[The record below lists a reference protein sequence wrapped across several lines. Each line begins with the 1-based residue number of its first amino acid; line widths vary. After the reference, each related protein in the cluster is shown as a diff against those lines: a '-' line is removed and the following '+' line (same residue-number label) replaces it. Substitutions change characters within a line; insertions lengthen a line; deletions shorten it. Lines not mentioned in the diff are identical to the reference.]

1 MASSC
6 KILILLQLFS
16 IVLFFSQTHLLVTAA
31 KDSGQA
37 NTNFVKTKCK
47 ITTYPSLCLKTLIP
61 YASSVKANSTK
72 LCKEAL
78 NVATKG
84 ARDAST
90 IVLNLKKQKGITRS
104 EAAAIKDCIEDV
116 KDAVYELKRAVDAI
130 GHLGDKDKAFQLA
143 NAKTYASAAITDAD
157 SCTDGLTDQAA
168 KESSRPAAYTNFI
181 KTKCNITTNPSLCVK
196 TLMPYASTVKTN
208 PRILCKEALKVAIKG
223 ARSASLIFW
232 NLKKQDGISQY
243 EAGAIR
249 DCVEA
254 VKTAVHELKQ
264 TVNTIGH
271 LSGAE
276 DKESQLHNAISYASS
291 ALTNAETC
299 IDGFSESEEK
309 VNPDVKKV
317 IDKSITV
324 IKTLASNA
332 LSLISDL

>member
-1 MASSC
+1 MDG
-6 KILILLQLFS
+6 KTLIFPFLA
-16 IVLFFSQTHLLVTAA
+16 IVLFITQTPT
-31 KDSGQA
+31 
-37 NTNFVKTKCK
+37 
-47 ITTYPSLCLKTLIP
+47 
-61 YASSVKANSTK
+61 
-72 LCKEAL
+72 
-78 NVATKG
+78 
-84 ARDAST
+84 
-90 IVLNLKKQKGITRS
+90 
-104 EAAAIKDCIEDV
+104 
-116 KDAVYELKRAVDAI
+116 
-130 GHLGDKDKAFQLA
+130 
-143 NAKTYASAAITDAD
+143 
-157 SCTDGLTDQAA
+157 AA

-208 PRILCKEALKVAIKG
+208 PRILSKEALKVAIKG

-232 NLKKQDGISQY
+232 NLKKQEGISQY

-254 VKTAVHELKQ
+254 VKSAVHELKQ

>member
-1 MASSC
+1 MDGKTFIFPFLA
-6 KILILLQLFS
+6 
-16 IVLFFSQTHLLVTAA
+16 IVLFSTQTPTAA
-31 KDSGQA
+31 
-37 NTNFVKTKCK
+37 
-47 ITTYPSLCLKTLIP
+47 
-61 YASSVKANSTK
+61 
-72 LCKEAL
+72 
-78 NVATKG
+78 
-84 ARDAST
+84 R
-90 IVLNLKKQKGITRS
+90 
-104 EAAAIKDCIEDV
+104 
-116 KDAVYELKRAVDAI
+116 
-130 GHLGDKDKAFQLA
+130 
-143 NAKTYASAAITDAD
+143 
-157 SCTDGLTDQAA
+157 
-168 KESSRPAAYTNFI
+168 ESSRPAYTNFI

-196 TLMPYASTVKTN
+196 TLMPYVSTVKTN

-232 NLKKQDGISQY
+232 NLKKKEGISKY

-309 VNPDVKKV
+309 VNLNVKKSWFSKIV
-317 IDKSITV
+317 VLNWVCNLEYFRD
-324 IKTLASNA
+324 
-332 LSLISDL
+332 LIFKAHTSCIW